1 MQDKKFLIVDMD
13 AFFVSCEIAA
23 FPELKHKPVVVCT
36 GRQRGGV
43 VASASYEAR
52 RYGIKTGMPSYLARK
67 LCPTLIQIPADI
79 TKYVY
84 ISERI
89 MAFLKSLVPFVE
101 VFSVDEA
108 FLDVSHIKDVISFGK
123 RIKSEIKKR
132 FGIPATVGIGPS
144 RVIAKIACEISKPDG
159 LREIK
164 KSEIEEVIG
173 PLEVREVPGIGEKNA
188 EKLNSMGIRTVKDL
202 LLYPEELLY
211 RKFGIRGLWYKSLV
225 RGEDAGFFTLLEN
238 GLEIKSIGHSETFP
252 RDIFD
257 IEDIKKYTLYLSEKV
272 ARRLRRRKLSA
283 KGISVYVRYSDF
295 SGYSS
300 SRTYSYPFHTSMDIY
315 KRSLSMILGVNH
327 NKAIRLIGITVF
339 NLIPYIEQLSFYEE
353 DRKEELLAKA
363 VDEINDRYGDFTIRR
378 ARLISSVFK
387 HNVIPPRGI
396 PR

>member
-1 MQDKKFLIVDMD
+1 VQDKKFLIVDMD

-23 FPELKHKPVVVCT
+23 FPELKGKPVVVCT

-52 RYGIKTGMPSYLARK
+52 KYGIKTGMPSHMAKK
-67 LCPTLIQIPADI
+67 LCPDLLQIPADI

-84 ISERI
+84 ISEKI
-89 MAFLKSLVPFVE
+89 MAFLKSLVPLVE

-108 FLDVSHIKDVISFGK
+108 FLDVSSVDDVISFGRMIK
-123 RIKSEIKKR
+123 RVIRKR

-144 RVIAKIACEISKPDG
+144 RVVAKIACEISKPDG

-164 KSEIEEVIG
+164 KSEIEQVIG
-173 PLEVREVPGIGEKNA
+173 PLEVREIPGIGEKNV

-211 RKFGIRGLWYKSLV
+211 RKFGVRGLWYKRLA
-225 RGEDAGFFTLLEN
+225 RGEDAGFFTILES
-238 GLEIKSIGHSETFP
+238 GFEMKSIGHSETFP
-252 RDIFD
+252 HDIFD
-257 IEDIKKYTLYLSEKV
+257 VEDIKKYTLYLSEKV
-272 ARRLRRRKLSA
+272 ARRLRRRNFA
-283 KGISVYVRYSDF
+283 ARGVSVYVRYFDF

-300 SRTYSYPFHTSMDIY
+300 SRTYSYPLHTPMDIY
-315 KRSLSMILGVNH
+315 KRALTMILGINH
-327 NKAIRLIGITVF
+327 SKPIRLIGISVF
-339 NLIPYIEQLSFYEE
+339 NLIPYIEQLSFYKE
-353 DRKEELLAKA
+353 DEKEELLARV
-363 VDEINDRYGDFTIRR
+363 VDRINDRYGDFTVRR
-378 ARLISSVFK
+378 ARLISPIFK